1 LARINSNKKLTIALV
16 ANTTWSIYNFRLNLI
31 RFLKDNGFNIL
42 VIAPKD
48 NFSANL
54 ISEGVSYQ
62 HINLDNYGINPIS
75 EIMSIRQLYKIYTKN
90 DIDFII
96 HYTIKPNIYGSLAAK
111 FAGISSIA
119 VTTGLGHL
127 LSFSNVFTRFIS
139 LSMYKL
145 ASQFSKEVWFLNKTD
160 RDDFL
165 RFKIVKSKKTFILP
179 GEGVDTDY
187 FKPVSIKENGKSMR
201 FLFAGRI
208 IWDKGFK
215 QFIDA
220 AQIIKKKY
228 PLCQFDVVGFV
239 DPNNPNAVP
248 YDYILKQQQNK
259 IIKFHGETN
268 DIRSFLNRAHC
279 LVFPSLY
286 REGISRILMEAA
298 SMETP
303 IITTDNVGCKELVDH
318 NQTGF
323 IVRKNNPEDLVNAMV
338 NFINMD
344 YNDRLKM
351 GKLARQK
358 IIEEFDSKKTNSIYL
373 KKIDQILSF
382 DNKLKT

>member
-1 LARINSNKKLTIALV
+1 MDYI
-16 ANTTWSIYNFRLNLI
+16 LNL
-31 RFLKDNGFNIL
+31 
-42 VIAPKD
+42 
-48 NFSANL
+48 
-54 ISEGVSYQ
+54 
-62 HINLDNYGINPIS
+62 
-75 EIMSIRQLYKIYTKN
+75 
-90 DIDFII
+90 
-96 HYTIKPNIYGSLAAK
+96 
-111 FAGISSIA
+111 
-119 VTTGLGHL
+119 
-127 LSFSNVFTRFIS
+127 
-139 LSMYKL
+139 
-145 ASQFSKEVWFLNKTD
+145 
-160 RDDFL
+160 
-165 RFKIVKSKKTFILP
+165 
-179 GEGVDTDY
+179 
-187 FKPVSIKENGKSMR
+187 VSIKENGKSMR